1 MKKRKHIILAA
12 LLMAAILPARGQ
24 ILTMD
29 DEENFRTAG
38 ELEEWGRIPYH
49 NVDYDQANAYAPLG
63 EGIFLLGA
71 LGGAYLL
78 KKKRK
83 KQTNNE
89 ELI

>member
-1 MKKRKHIILAA
+1 MKKRKHIIMAA

-24 ILTMD
+24 ILTMEG
-29 DEENFRTAG
+29 EESNRTIG
-38 ELEEWGRIPYH
+38 ELEEFGRIPIH
-49 NVDYDQANAYAPLG
+49 NVDYDQYNAIAPLG